1 MKRFFDSSVLIP
13 AFYKFHGNHGS
24 SAQALRSAK
33 PADSFCALR
42 TLGEVYDVL
51 TGLPVRPRIT
61 GLDGMAVLKQIREK
75 LTIISL
81 TEEEYISALESISET
96 IVGGAAYDALIA
108 RCAIKAQVD
117 VLLTWKTRDF
127 TRFGPDVARLV
138 KTPLEITAL
147 EF

>member
-13 AFYKFHGNHGS
+13 AFYKFDGNHES
-24 SAQALRSAK
+24 SAKAFRSASR
-33 PADSFCALR
+33 ADSFCALR
-42 TLGEVYDVL
+42 TLGEVYSVL

-61 GLDGMAVLKQIREK
+61 GPDGMAILRQIREK

-81 TEEEYISALESISET
+81 SEEEYVSALQSVSET

-108 RCAIKAQVD
+108 RCAIKAQAD
-117 VLLTWKTRDF
+117 ILLTWNVRDF

-138 KTPLEITAL
+138 KTPLDL
-147 EF
+147 